1 MNLTHYLRKAPLPVG
16 FYNICGEQGAGKP
29 SLAVALFCTDYKR
42 WRKYRYNLACEL
54 AQEYYEANGIELEID
69 LVLYFS
75 STKMILDSK
84 RGIETHEIDLERL
97 GLPNPDYEV
106 QYLPRGSV
114 VFIMEADIL
123 AYCHNWQKL
132 SDYLRNL
139 IKYVRQNYLTIIFD
153 MQIGGALAKALRELV
168 MGIYYVF
175 KSGVSRFLL
184 FWQCQRWEFLYV
196 YNQRLQVVKEFS
208 QYGIDIE
215 KKIKVPI
222 TEWGKFRVWGNV
234 FNYYNSFAATPYFLK
249 GIENVGYVYRKH
261 SDGDLS
267 ITGINAFCEAHPL
280 VSKNSSDEEEQ
291 KPKVPNLKKMSKQA
305 IDEYIRKLLDED

>member
-1 MNLTHYLRKAPLPVG
+1 LNLTRDLRKEPLPIG
-16 FYNICGEQGAGKP
+16 FYNICGEQGAGKT
-29 SLAVALFCTDYKR
+29 SLAIALFRTDYKR
-42 WRKYRYNLACEL
+42 WRKYRYELACGL
-54 AQEYYEANGIELEID
+54 AQEYYEVNGIALNID
-69 LVLYFS
+69 KTLYFS
-75 STKMILDSK
+75 STEIILDAH
-84 RGIETHEIDLERL
+84 RGIKTHEIDLERL

-184 FWQCQRWEFLYV
+184 FWKRQRWEFLYV

-234 FNYYNSFAATPYFLK
+234 FNYYDSFAATPYFLQ
-249 GIENVGYVYRKH
+249 GIDKVGYVYREH
-261 SDGDLS
+261 TDGDLS
-267 ITGINAFCEAHPL
+267 IAGIQAYCEAHPL
-280 VSKNSSDEEEQ
+280 KNSNFEEEEQ
-291 KPKVPNLKKMSKQA
+291 KPNLKKMSNQKLN
-305 IDEYIRKLLDED
+305 EYIRKLLDDE